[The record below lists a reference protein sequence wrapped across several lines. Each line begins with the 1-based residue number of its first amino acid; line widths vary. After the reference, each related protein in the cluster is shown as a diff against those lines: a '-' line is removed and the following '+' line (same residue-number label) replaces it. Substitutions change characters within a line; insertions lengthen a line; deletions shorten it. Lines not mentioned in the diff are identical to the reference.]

1 MLNLFYNF
9 VVLKDLHPILS
20 DSVIPELKAQVERVR
35 ELHQQELDS
44 GFGDVYMPA
53 ALARKY
59 KKASKELQW
68 QYVFPARKRSI
79 DPRSGSERKHHVMES
94 GLQKAVKRA
103 VSIFEY
109 CKN

>member
-1 MLNLFYNF
+1 M
-9 VVLKDLHPILS
+9 
-20 DSVIPELKAQVERVR
+20 R

-59 KKASKELQW
+59 KNASKELQW
-68 QYVFPARKRSI
+68 QYVFSARKRSI

-94 GLQKAVKRA
+94 GLHQK
-103 VSIFEY
+103 
-109 CKN
+109 